1 MARCV
6 VTAVNA
12 VITAPTAIALKSSDF
27 IYMIKKEIA
36 VLGGGCF
43 WCTEAAFKLVRGV
56 ISVMPGY
63 AGGQKSNPKYAEIGS
78 GVTGHAEV
86 IQIEFDPKKVGF
98 EDLLTV
104 FFAVHDPTTLNR
116 QGPDVGS
123 QYRSIILYSTPTQ
136 KSSASKFM
144 ARLEKD
150 QVFDRPIVTE
160 LKPLTKFYPAEDYHR
175 DYYAQNEAAPYC
187 QLVISPKLAKLREK
201 FAALLKK

>member
-1 MARCV
+1 MA
-6 VTAVNA
+6 
-12 VITAPTAIALKSSDF
+12 I
-27 IYMIKKEIA
+27 KEIA

-56 ISVMPGY
+56 ILVMPGY
-63 AGGQKSNPKYAEIGS
+63 AGGQKASPRYAEIGG

-104 FFAVHDPTTLNR
+104 FFAVHDPTTRNR
-116 QGPDVGS
+116 QGHDVGP
-123 QYRSIILYSTPTQ
+123 QYRSIILYTLLTQ
-136 KSSASKFM
+136 KAAAEKFI
-144 ARLEKD
+144 ARLERER
-150 QVFDRPIVTE
+150 VFDRPMVTE

-187 QLVISPKLAKLREK
+187 QLVISPKLAKLHEK